1 MEKPVLAITMGDP
14 AGIGPEVTVKA
25 LQYRDL
31 WDKCIPIVVGDAYV
45 LEDALRFSGFN
56 RTIRSIGKPEEA
68 IGEPG
73 TIECIDLHALAPEK
87 YQYGQVSAACGEAAF
102 QYVVKAIEYAQAGR
116 VAGVVTAP
124 INKEALH
131 LAGHYYSG
139 HTEIFADYTHTPHY
153 AMLLMS
159 GKLRVIHC
167 TTHVSMRKAC
177 DLITRE
183 RVGEVIGLADQAMR
197 MMGLEHYT
205 IGVAGLNAHCSENGL
220 FGTEEA
226 EAISP
231 AIQDAKERGIP
242 VEGPIPPD
250 TVFVKA
256 LAGQYDIV
264 VAMYHDQGHIPL
276 KVVGFQLDA
285 ATGRFTSM
293 SGINTTIGL
302 PILRTSVDHG
312 TAFDKAGKNLA
323 NEASMVEALQLAAQM
338 APYYQKK
345 E

>member
-1 MEKPVLAITMGDP
+1 M
-14 AGIGPEVTVKA
+14 
-25 LQYRDL
+25 
-31 WDKCIPIVVGDAYV
+31 VGERFV
-45 LEDALRFSGFN
+45 LEDALRFSDLKQKVCS
-56 RTIRSIGKPEEA
+56 IRSPEEA
-68 IGEPG
+68 TGESG
-73 TIECIDLHALAPEK
+73 RIECIDLQALNPEN
-87 YQYGQVSAACGEAAF
+87 YRLGQVSSFCGEAAF
-102 QYVVKAIEYAQAGR
+102 QYIVKAISYALEGR
-116 VAGVVTAP
+116 IAGVVTAP

-131 LAGHYYSG
+131 LAGHLYSG

-177 DLITRE
+177 DLITKE
-183 RVGEVIGLADQAMR
+183 RVGEVIGLADQAMK
-197 MMGLEHYT
+197 MMGLPHYT

-231 AIQDAKERGIP
+231 AIREAQAKGIH
-242 VEGPIPPD
+242 VEGPVPPD

-256 LAGQYDIV
+256 LAGQYDVV

-285 ATGRFTSM
+285 ATGRFTSL

-312 TAFDKAGKNLA
+312 TAFDKAGQNLA
-323 NEASMVEALQLAAQM
+323 NEASMMEAIQLAAQM
-338 APYYQKK
+338 APYYRKK

>member
-1 MEKPVLAITMGDP
+1 MKKPVLAITMGDP

-68 IGEPG
+68 VGEPG
-73 TIECIDLHALAPEK
+73 TIECVDLHALAPEK

-167 TTHVSMRKAC
+167 TTHVSLELSSCTVPAYWIC
-177 DLITRE
+177 TTLL
-183 RVGEVIGLADQAMR
+183 LA
-197 MMGLEHYT
+197 
-205 IGVAGLNAHCSENGL
+205 
-220 FGTEEA
+220 
-226 EAISP
+226 P
-231 AIQDAKERGIP
+231 
-242 VEGPIPPD
+242 
-250 TVFVKA
+250 FVRRS
-256 LAGQYDIV
+256 Y
-264 VAMYHDQGHIPL
+264 
-276 KVVGFQLDA
+276 
-285 ATGRFTSM
+285 RF
-293 SGINTTIGL
+293 L
-302 PILRTSVDHG
+302 
-312 TAFDKAGKNLA
+312 
-323 NEASMVEALQLAAQM
+323 
-338 APYYQKK
+338 
-345 E
+345 

>member
-1 MEKPVLAITMGDP
+1 M
-14 AGIGPEVTVKA
+14 
-25 LQYRDL
+25 
-31 WDKCIPIVVGDAYV
+31 
-45 LEDALRFSGFN
+45 
-56 RTIRSIGKPEEA
+56 
-68 IGEPG
+68 
-73 TIECIDLHALAPEK
+73 
-87 YQYGQVSAACGEAAF
+87 
-102 QYVVKAIEYAQAGR
+102 
-116 VAGVVTAP
+116 AGVVTAP

>member
-1 MEKPVLAITMGDP
+1 MKKPVLAITMGDP

-68 IGEPG
+68 VGEPG
-73 TIECIDLHALAPEK
+73 TIECVDLHALAPEK

-231 AIQDAKERGIP
+231 AIRDAKERGIP

-312 TAFDKAGKNLA
+312 TDFDKAGKNLA

>member
-1 MEKPVLAITMGDP
+1 MKQKV
-14 AGIGPEVTVKA
+14 
-25 LQYRDL
+25 
-31 WDKCIPIVVGDAYV
+31 C
-45 LEDALRFSGFN
+45 S
-56 RTIRSIGKPEEA
+56 IRSTEEA
-68 IGEPG
+68 TGESG
-73 TIECIDLHALAPEK
+73 RIECIDLQALNPEN
-87 YQYGQVSAACGEAAF
+87 YRLGQVSSFCGEAAF
-102 QYVVKAIEYAQAGR
+102 QYIVKAISYALEGR
-116 VAGVVTAP
+116 IAGVVTAP

-131 LAGHYYSG
+131 LAGHLYSG

-177 DLITRE
+177 DLITKE
-183 RVGEVIGLADQAMR
+183 RVGEVIGLADQAMK
-197 MMGLEHYT
+197 MMGLPHYT

-231 AIQDAKERGIP
+231 AIREAQAKGIH
-242 VEGPIPPD
+242 VEGPVPPD

-256 LAGQYDIV
+256 LAGQYDVV

-285 ATGRFTSM
+285 ATGRFTSL

-312 TAFDKAGKNLA
+312 TAFDKAGQNLA
-323 NEASMVEALQLAAQM
+323 NEASMMEAIQLAAQM
-338 APYYQKK
+338 APYYRKK

>member
-1 MEKPVLAITMGDP
+1 M
-14 AGIGPEVTVKA
+14 
-25 LQYRDL
+25 
-31 WDKCIPIVVGDAYV
+31 
-45 LEDALRFSGFN
+45 
-56 RTIRSIGKPEEA
+56 
-68 IGEPG
+68 
-73 TIECIDLHALAPEK
+73 
-87 YQYGQVSAACGEAAF
+87 
-102 QYVVKAIEYAQAGR
+102 
-116 VAGVVTAP
+116 VTAP

-131 LAGHYYSG
+131 LAGHLYSG

-177 DLITRE
+177 DLITKE
-183 RVGEVIGLADQAMR
+183 RVGEVIGLADQAMK
-197 MMGLEHYT
+197 MMGLPHYT

-231 AIQDAKERGIP
+231 AIREAQAKGIH
-242 VEGPIPPD
+242 VEGPVPPD

-256 LAGQYDIV
+256 LAGQYDVV

-285 ATGRFTSM
+285 ATGRFTSL

-312 TAFDKAGKNLA
+312 TAFDKAGQNLA
-323 NEASMVEALQLAAQM
+323 NEASMMEAIQLAAQM
-338 APYYQKK
+338 APYYRKK

>member
-1 MEKPVLAITMGDP
+1 MKKPVLAITMGDP

-68 IGEPG
+68 VGEPG
-73 TIECIDLHALAPEK
+73 TIECVDLHALAPEK

-153 AMLLMS
+153 AMLARLWTFR
-159 GKLRVIHC
+159 KPLRSPADGRQNAYEPIRGHGTFLELSSCTVPAYWIC
-167 TTHVSMRKAC
+167 TT
-177 DLITRE
+177 LL
-183 RVGEVIGLADQAMR
+183 LA
-197 MMGLEHYT
+197 
-205 IGVAGLNAHCSENGL
+205 
-220 FGTEEA
+220 
-226 EAISP
+226 P
-231 AIQDAKERGIP
+231 
-242 VEGPIPPD
+242 
-250 TVFVKA
+250 FVRRS
-256 LAGQYDIV
+256 Y
-264 VAMYHDQGHIPL
+264 
-276 KVVGFQLDA
+276 
-285 ATGRFTSM
+285 RF
-293 SGINTTIGL
+293 L
-302 PILRTSVDHG
+302 
-312 TAFDKAGKNLA
+312 
-323 NEASMVEALQLAAQM
+323 
-338 APYYQKK
+338 
-345 E
+345 

>member
-1 MEKPVLAITMGDP
+1 MKKPVLAITMGDP

-25 LQYRDL
+25 LQHREL
-31 WDKCIPIVVGDAYV
+31 WEKCIPVVVGEPYV
-45 LEDALRFSGFN
+45 LEDALRFSDLKQAVHSI
-56 RTIRSIGKPEEA
+56 RTPEEA
-68 IGEPG
+68 VGEPSM
-73 TIECIDLHALAPEK
+73 IECLDLHALAPEN
-87 YQYGQVSAACGEAAF
+87 YRLGQVSAACGEAAF
-102 QYVVKAIEYAQAGR
+102 QYIVKAIDYAMAGR

-131 LAGHYYSG
+131 LAGHLYSG

-159 GKLRVIHC
+159 GRLRVIHC

-205 IGVAGLNAHCSENGL
+205 IGVAGLNAHCSENSL

-231 AIQDAKERGIP
+231 AIQDAQARGIP

-256 LAGQYDIV
+256 LAGQYDVV

-285 ATGRFTSM
+285 ATGRFTSL

-323 NEASMVEALQLAAQM
+323 NEASMVEALELAAQM

>member
-1 MEKPVLAITMGDP
+1 MGDP
-14 AGIGPEVTVKA
+14 AGIGPEITVKA
-25 LQYRDL
+25 LQHQAL
-31 WDKCIPIVVGDAYV
+31 WEKCIPVVVGEQYV
-45 LEDALRFSGFN
+45 LEDALAFSN
-56 RTIRSIGKPEEA
+56 LKQNVRSIRSPEEA
-68 IGEPG
+68 AGEPG
-73 TIECIDLHALAPEK
+73 SIECISLQALAPK
-87 YQYGQVSAACGEAAF
+87 NYRLGQVSPFCGEAAF
-102 QYVVKAIEYAQAGR
+102 RYIVQAISYAMEGR

-131 LAGHYYSG
+131 LAGHLFSG
-139 HTEIFADYTHTPHY
+139 HTEIFAEYTHTPHY

-159 GKLRVIHC
+159 GNLRVIHC

-177 DLITRE
+177 DQITRE

-226 EAISP
+226 EAIAP
-231 AIQDAKERGIP
+231 AIRDAQARGLP
-242 VEGPIPPD
+242 VEGPVPPD

-256 LAGQYDIV
+256 LAGQYDVV

-276 KVVGFQLDA
+276 KVVGFRLDA
-285 ATGRFTSM
+285 STGKFTSL

-312 TAFDKAGKNLA
+312 TAFDKAGQNLA
-323 NEASMVEALQLAAQM
+323 NEASMVEAIQLAAQM

>member
-1 MEKPVLAITMGDP
+1 MKRPVLAITMGDP

-25 LQYRDL
+25 LQHREL
-31 WDKCIPIVVGDAYV
+31 WEKCIPIVVGERFV
-45 LEDALRFSGFN
+45 LEDALRFSDLKQKVY
-56 RTIRSIGKPEEA
+56 SIQSPEEA
-68 IGEPG
+68 TGESDR
-73 TIECIDLHALAPEK
+73 IECIDLQALTPEN
-87 YQYGQVSAACGEAAF
+87 YQLGQVSPFCGEAAF
-102 QYVVKAIEYAQAGR
+102 QYIVKAISYAMEGR
-116 VAGVVTAP
+116 IAGVVTAP

-131 LAGHYYSG
+131 LAGHLYSG

-177 DLITRE
+177 DLITKE
-183 RVGEVIGLADQAMR
+183 RVGEVIDLADQAMK
-197 MMGLEHYT
+197 MMGLTHYT

-226 EAISP
+226 EAIAP
-231 AIQDAKERGIP
+231 AIREAQAKGIH
-242 VEGPIPPD
+242 VEGPVPPD

-256 LAGQYDIV
+256 LAGQYDVV

-285 ATGRFTSM
+285 ATGRFTSL

-312 TAFDKAGKNLA
+312 TAFDKAGQNLA
-323 NEASMVEALQLAAQM
+323 NEASMMEAIQLAAQM

>member
-1 MEKPVLAITMGDP
+1 M
-14 AGIGPEVTVKA
+14 
-25 LQYRDL
+25 
-31 WDKCIPIVVGDAYV
+31 
-45 LEDALRFSGFN
+45 
-56 RTIRSIGKPEEA
+56 
-68 IGEPG
+68 
-73 TIECIDLHALAPEK
+73 IECLDLHALAPEN
-87 YQYGQVSAACGEAAF
+87 YRLGQVSAACGEAAF
-102 QYVVKAIEYAQAGR
+102 QYIVKAIDYAMAGR

-131 LAGHYYSG
+131 LAGHLYSG

-159 GKLRVIHC
+159 GRLRVIHC

-183 RVGEVIGLADQAMR
+183 RVGEVIWLADQAMR

-231 AIQDAKERGIP
+231 AIQDAQARGIP

-256 LAGQYDIV
+256 LAGQYDVV

-285 ATGRFTSM
+285 ATGRFTSL

-323 NEASMVEALQLAAQM
+323 NEASMVEALELAAQM

>member
-1 MEKPVLAITMGDP
+1 MKKPVLAITMGDP

-25 LQYRDL
+25 LQHREL
-31 WDKCIPIVVGDAYV
+31 WEKCIPVVVGEPHV
-45 LEDALRFSGFN
+45 LEDALRFSDLKQAVHSI
-56 RTIRSIGKPEEA
+56 RTPEEA
-68 IGEPG
+68 EGEPG
-73 TIECIDLHALAPEK
+73 MIECLDLHALAPEN
-87 YQYGQVSAACGEAAF
+87 YRLGQVSAACGEAAF
-102 QYVVKAIEYAQAGR
+102 QYIVKAIDYAMAGR

-131 LAGHYYSG
+131 LAGHLYSG

-159 GKLRVIHC
+159 GRLRVIHC

-231 AIQDAKERGIP
+231 AIQDAQARGIP

-256 LAGQYDIV
+256 LAGQYDVV

-285 ATGRFTSM
+285 ATGRFTSL

-323 NEASMVEALQLAAQM
+323 NEASMVEALELAAQM

>member
-1 MEKPVLAITMGDP
+1 MKKPVLAITMGDP

-25 LQYRDL
+25 LQHREL
-31 WDKCIPIVVGDAYV
+31 WEKCIPVVVGEPHV
-45 LEDALRFSGFN
+45 LEDALRFSDLKQAVHS
-56 RTIRSIGKPEEA
+56 IRMPEEA
-68 IGEPG
+68 VGKPG
-73 TIECIDLHALAPEK
+73 MIECLDLHALAPEN
-87 YQYGQVSAACGEAAF
+87 YRLGQVSAACGEAAF
-102 QYVVKAIEYAQAGR
+102 QYNVKAIDYAMAGR

-131 LAGHYYSG
+131 LAGHLYSG

-159 GKLRVIHC
+159 GRLRVIHC

-231 AIQDAKERGIP
+231 AIQDAQARGIP

-256 LAGQYDIV
+256 LAGQYDVV

-285 ATGRFTSM
+285 ATGRFTSL

-323 NEASMVEALQLAAQM
+323 NEASMVEALELAAQM